1 MPSLLQAVKP
11 STFWARVKQGS
22 ESECWEW
29 QGPRMFP
36 PNMPYGVV
44 NTPRS
49 RGAPWSFRS
58 HRVAWELTHGAITDP
73 ALCVCHHCDNP
84 PCCNPKH
91 LFLGTQADNTEDMFL
106 KGREKYLS
114 GDEHWSAQHPEY
126 LQHMPRGEDNKNHR
140 LKTEEVVRIR
150 ALYATK
156 KYSYRDLEPMFGVS
170 DVTIMSVVLRR
181 TWKHVVP

>member
-1 MPSLLQAVKP
+1 MPPLLQAVKP

-58 HRVAWELTHGAITDP
+58 HRVSWELTHGAITDP

-84 PCCNPKH
+84 PCCNPNH
-91 LFLGTQADNTEDMFL
+91 LFLGTHADNIDDMVL
-106 KGREKYLS
+106 KGRTAIQDGEN
-114 GDEHWSAQHPEY
+114 HWTQRSPDLLY
-126 LQHMPRGEDNKNHR
+126 RLKRGEENGNHR
-140 LKTEEVVRIR
+140 LTVEEVVQIR
-150 ALYATK
+150 ALYAAGK
-156 KYSYRDLEPMFGVS
+156 HSYRDLEPMFGVTN
-170 DVTIMSVVLRR
+170 VTIMSVVLRR